1 MKRIY
6 LVKKLTFQHG
16 YVLNPHTPYQAAF
29 DDERNLWLIHM
40 GQNAPY
46 LPVLNKFIEK
56 VVDMEPVLV

>member
-29 DDERNLWLIHM
+29 DNERQIWLIHM
-40 GQNAPY
+40 DQNAPF
-46 LPVLNKFIEK
+46 LPVLPKFVERE
-56 VVDMEPVLV
+56 VEA